1 MNASTDLSAMT
12 DNRLPPAPAA
22 LHAGNGRVADY
33 GRYEGRIADLST
45 AAWDG
50 SRGLFSRRRLQRK
63 GWMYFGAFTPRFM
76 IGYAVADA
84 GLMATAFVYLYDR
97 EKKQLTEHKATVPFG
112 FTSAFAPTPDADWQL
127 RSGQHHWRARPDG
140 KGWDVRFEAPGCKLQ
155 LTFRDAG
162 PGMTAIAS
170 SPGRPFHHTWKLC
183 AMPAQLQLELGGER
197 IDCEASGTLDFT
209 LGYPPRHTDWNWA
222 SLDGVTEDGTRI
234 GVNLVAH
241 FMNGHENAM
250 WMGDR
255 LLPLAQAVFQYDPA
269 RLLQPWR
276 VRTADGLLDVE
287 FTPEGERREDI
298 SVGLLASRFTQPF
311 GRFRGTLQTAQGP
324 KKIEGFGVVEQH
336 HAVW

>member
-1 MNASTDLSAMT
+1 MSFDTFPAGG
-12 DNRLPPAPAA
+12 LPPAPKA

-33 GRYEGRIADLST
+33 GRYQGRIADLST

-50 SRGLFSRRRLQRK
+50 AGGLFSRRRLQRK
-63 GWMYFGAFTPRFM
+63 GWMYFGAFTPRYM
-76 IGYAVADA
+76 VGYAVADA
-84 GLMATAFVYLYDR
+84 GLMASAFVYVYDR
-97 EKKQLTEHKATVPFG
+97 QTKQLAEHKATVPFG
-112 FTSAFAPTPDADWQL
+112 FAREFAPSPDSAWELKNGSRHWQAQAAD
-127 RSGQHHWRARPDG
+127 G
-140 KGWDVRFEAPGCKLQ
+140 GWDVSFQAPGLKLEMR
-155 LTFRDAG
+155 FRDAG

-183 AMPAQLQLELGGER
+183 ALPVSLVLEVDGQRSEQQ
-197 IDCEASGTLDFT
+197 ASGTLDFT

-222 SLDGVTEDGTRI
+222 SLDGLTDDGQRI

-241 FMNGHENAM
+241 FMNGHENAL
-250 WMGDR
+250 WLGDR

-269 RLLQPWR
+269 QLLQPWR
-276 VRTADGLLDVE
+276 VHTADGLLDVT
-287 FTPEGERREDI
+287 FMPEGERREDI

-311 GRFRGTLQTAQGP
+311 GRFSGTLRTAQGV